1 MDFVTD
7 DMIDAFTVGGPP
19 EVWIDRLNRIAA
31 LGVEHINVFLLGP
44 DRATMGER
52 LVRGR
57 VSAYRKGL
65 TCRGPSS
72 MGSPSTTTNGAPAIR
87 CSC

>member
-19 EVWIDRLNRIAA
+19 EVWVDRLNRIAA

-44 DRATMGER
+44 DRAEMGRR
-52 LVRGR
+52 LVEDVFPHIGRG
-57 VSAYRKGL
+57 
-65 TCRGPSS
+65 
-72 MGSPSTTTNGAPAIR
+72 
-87 CSC
+87 